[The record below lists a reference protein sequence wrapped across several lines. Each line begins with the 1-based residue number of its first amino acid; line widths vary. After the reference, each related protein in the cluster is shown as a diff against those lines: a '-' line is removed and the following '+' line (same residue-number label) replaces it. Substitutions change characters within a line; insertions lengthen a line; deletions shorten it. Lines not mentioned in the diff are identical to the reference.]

1 MMLADSDGHANGD
14 GRTVALIIKRNAGC
28 VFVGN
33 EAMCALS
40 GLVLGS

>member
-14 GRTVALIIKRNAGC
+14 GRTVARIIKRNAGC
-28 VFVGN
+28 VFVGH
-33 EAMCALS
+33 EQCGHLS